1 MTEKGGDMERA
12 NGIPALAIR
21 MMDKREESGL
31 ETQDQ
36 SSVAPL
42 QTMSDLRH
50 HPRFKINVD
59 ITINSRTRGLLKGH
73 IVDISETGIA
83 AMVPIETPLGENV
96 ELNFTLPGGAV
107 TIHAMVRQKRAFR
120 YGFEFVHSDSMHE
133 LIRRTCRDLAIDQS
147 LILAF
152 P

>member
-1 MTEKGGDMERA
+1 MKKGKGVPVL
-12 NGIPALAIR
+12 PADTI
-21 MMDKREESGL
+21 DKR
-31 ETQDQ
+31 
-36 SSVAPL
+36 SSVVPL
-42 QTMSDLRH
+42 QTMADARRQ
-50 HPRFKINVD
+50 PRFKIEVD

-120 YGFEFVHSDSMHE
+120 YGFEFVNSDSMHE

-152 P
+152 L